1 MANEVKIMLYDS
13 KAVAEFSK
21 TTAPELKE
29 KFKSLPWLK
38 WSKKEV
44 GEKTYWKLNIDL
56 SEGQEN
62 LNSFI
67 SLMFEHD
74 IEVQIKD
81 NKESDW
87 HKIENIGDT
96 DPKLEKAKPYSIYMK
111 PSYVEELK
119 KIAENKH
126 ISLSTLVIIALDNY
140 LQNQRP
146 AMVVDS
152 FAEKVRIEIAKRQTK
167 PAWVA
172 DQLNIPRST
181 FSSKLAANN
190 FTREEQERITR
201 YFGWRTEA

>member
-1 MANEVKIMLYDS
+1 MTVNELIFNFRINVESGGVFIIEKDTGSFLKVTKAMLDKIGDMEIKSHNIFDS
-13 KAVAEFSK
+13 KVM
-21 TTAPELKE
+21 
-29 KFKSLPWLK
+29 
-38 WSKKEV
+38 
-44 GEKTYWKLNIDL
+44 I
-56 SEGQEN
+56 
-62 LNSFI
+62 
-67 SLMFEHD
+67 
-74 IEVQIKD
+74 
-81 NKESDW
+81 
-87 HKIENIGDT
+87 NIG
-96 DPKLEKAKPYSIYMK
+96 MN
-111 PSYVEELK
+111 VEELK
-119 KIAENKH
+119 TIAEDKH
-126 ISLSTLVIIALDNY
+126 VSLSTLVMIALDNY